1 MASSFSAL
9 HREMHGPCCLCDCT
23 KSLELQ
29 KGIKMSEKEH
39 AAHSVYLCLCICVY
53 MCICVCECARFL
65 ELRKGIRSSE
75 KKHAAHFGGHNLLPW
90 ENEREKKD
98 ECAHVCARRNYF
110 LPGNISGCSFCTS
123 TDAFLYILGCIFI

>member
-29 KGIKMSEKEH
+29 KGIEMSEKEH
-39 AAHSVYLCLCICVY
+39 AAHSVFVCVYLCICVY
-53 MCICVCECARFL
+53 ANAGGFWNCGR
-65 ELRKGIRSSE
+65 ELGSE

-90 ENEREKKD
+90 ENERKKKD
-98 ECAHVCARRNYF
+98 ECAHVCVRR
-110 LPGNISGCSFCTS
+110 
-123 TDAFLYILGCIFI
+123 